1 MQRIVLLSLGLLL
14 TAFVFNSA
22 YATQILIVT
31 DNGNVFPIANTSSSS
46 ATGTG
51 NGNGNGTGNGV
62 IAQIVTTNP
71 KGLVIAGIDSATG
84 NSSSLR
90 PYNKVNTGTFAA
102 GFQTSDSV
110 QKMFIPQ
117 INAPYVYSNGILQ
130 SSSTPLPNVLSPSST
145 TILSGSPSSTTSSSG
160 IGI

>member
-1 MQRIVLLSLGLLL
+1 MKKITLLSLGLLL

-31 DNGNVFPIANTSSSS
+31 DNGNVFPIANTLSSSS

-102 GFQTSDSV
+102 GFQT
-110 QKMFIPQ
+110 
-117 INAPYVYSNGILQ
+117 
-130 SSSTPLPNVLSPSST
+130 
-145 TILSGSPSSTTSSSG
+145 
-160 IGI
+160 